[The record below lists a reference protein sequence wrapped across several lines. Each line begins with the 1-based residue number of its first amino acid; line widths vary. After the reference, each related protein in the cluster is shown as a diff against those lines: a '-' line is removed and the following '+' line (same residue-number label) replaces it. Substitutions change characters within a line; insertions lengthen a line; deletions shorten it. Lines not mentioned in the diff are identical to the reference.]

1 MREQWAAAWSLTR
14 RVAMAGMLA
23 VTITAFAPA
32 QAQDVYPSKMIRLL
46 VPFPAGSATDV
57 EARFLAEKVGA
68 VLGQKILVD
77 NKPGANA
84 NIGAAEVARA
94 PGDGYTLYLATNS
107 THSANVHLYNKMP
120 FDPVAD
126 FTPIARLTRNPLVM
140 VVAKDFPAKDLKE
153 FIAYAKANP
162 GKLSYGSGNTG
173 SMAAA
178 QLVRSM
184 ASIDAVRISYP
195 GTPQAIT
202 DLLGGR
208 IEFIITDVAVTREF
222 INNGSLRALG
232 VTTPQK
238 VASLPDVAPMAAV
251 GLPGYDFAAWSGLFA
266 PKNVPAD
273 IVQKLNKAFLQ
284 VMATDEA
291 KSFSPISVS
300 SRMSARRKAS
310 PSTSPSR
317 PSCGGASSRS
327 PVLKKSDLVGEL
339 FSQLPALLESDT
351 ALIQRGRFLD
361 VDCLLG
367 STEQAFHVAIRAGR
381 IIDMVPAP
389 VLMRSWTFGYRA
401 TPDAWTAFWQPMP
414 KAGWHDLLSLTKRD
428 EATSKVTSS
437 PS

>member
-23 VTITAFAPA
+23 AMAAVFTPA

-291 KSFSPISVS
+291 KKFFADIGLEPDVS
-300 SRMSARRKAS
+300 TPEGLA
-310 PSTSPSR
+310 
-317 PSCGGASSRS
+317 
-327 PVLKKSDLVGEL
+327 E
-339 FSQLPALLESDT
+339 
-351 ALIQRGRFLD
+351 
-361 VDCLLG
+361 
-367 STEQAFHVAIRAGR
+367 HVAKQTELWGR
-381 IIDMVPAP
+381 IIKESG
-389 VLMRSWTFGYRA
+389 LE
-401 TPDAWTAFWQPMP
+401 
-414 KAGWHDLLSLTKRD
+414 KI
-428 EATSKVTSS
+428 
-437 PS
+437 

>member
-23 VTITAFAPA
+23 ATAAVFTPA

-107 THSANVHLYNKMP
+107 THSANLHLYNKMP

-178 QLVRSM
+178 QLVKSM

-208 IEFIITDVAVTREF
+208 IEFVITDVAVTREF

-232 VTTPQK
+232 VTTAQK
-238 VASLPDVAPMAAV
+238 VASLPGVAPMADV

-273 IVQKLNKAFLQ
+273 IVQKLNKAFLE

-291 KSFSPISVS
+291 KKFFADIGLEPDVS
-300 SRMSARRKAS
+300 TPEGLA
-310 PSTSPSR
+310 
-317 PSCGGASSRS
+317 
-327 PVLKKSDLVGEL
+327 E
-339 FSQLPALLESDT
+339 
-351 ALIQRGRFLD
+351 
-361 VDCLLG
+361 
-367 STEQAFHVAIRAGR
+367 HVAKQTELWGR
-381 IIDMVPAP
+381 IIKESG
-389 VLMRSWTFGYRA
+389 LE
-401 TPDAWTAFWQPMP
+401 
-414 KAGWHDLLSLTKRD
+414 KI
-428 EATSKVTSS
+428 
-437 PS
+437 

>member
-23 VTITAFAPA
+23 VTTAVFTPA
-32 QAQDVYPSKMIRLL
+32 QAQDAYPSKMIRLL

-68 VLGQKILVD
+68 VLGPKILVD

-238 VASLPDVAPMAAV
+238 VASLPEVAPMATV

-291 KSFSPISVS
+291 KKFFADIGLEPDTSTPEGLADHVS
-300 SRMSARRKAS
+300 KQ
-310 PSTSPSR
+310 T
-317 PSCGGASSRS
+317 
-327 PVLKKSDLVGEL
+327 EL
-339 FSQLPALLESDT
+339 W
-351 ALIQRGRFLD
+351 
-361 VDCLLG
+361 
-367 STEQAFHVAIRAGR
+367 GR
-381 IIDMVPAP
+381 IIKESG
-389 VLMRSWTFGYRA
+389 LE
-401 TPDAWTAFWQPMP
+401 
-414 KAGWHDLLSLTKRD
+414 KI
-428 EATSKVTSS
+428 
-437 PS
+437 

>member
-1 MREQWAAAWSLTR
+1 MRRDKAAWPLTR
-14 RVAMAGMLA
+14 RAAIAMTMLA
-23 VTITAFAPA
+23 GAALLTPSA
-32 QAQDVYPSKMIRLL
+32 QAQDSYPSKMIRLL

-94 PGDGYTLYLATNS
+94 AGDGYTLYLATNS

-178 QLVRSM
+178 QLVKSM
-184 ASIDAVRISYP
+184 ASVDAVRISYP

-208 IEFIITDVAVTREF
+208 IEFVITDVAVTREF

-232 VTTPQK
+232 VTTAQK
-238 VASLPDVAPMAAV
+238 VASLPNVAPMADV
-251 GLPGYDFAAWSGLFA
+251 GLSGYDFAAWSGLFG

-273 IVQKLNKAFLQ
+273 IVQKLNKAFLE

-291 KSFSPISVS
+291 KKFFADIGLEPDVS
-300 SRMSARRKAS
+300 TPEGLA
-310 PSTSPSR
+310 
-317 PSCGGASSRS
+317 
-327 PVLKKSDLVGEL
+327 E
-339 FSQLPALLESDT
+339 
-351 ALIQRGRFLD
+351 
-361 VDCLLG
+361 
-367 STEQAFHVAIRAGR
+367 HVAKQTELWGR
-381 IIDMVPAP
+381 IIKESG
-389 VLMRSWTFGYRA
+389 LE
-401 TPDAWTAFWQPMP
+401 
-414 KAGWHDLLSLTKRD
+414 KI
-428 EATSKVTSS
+428 
-437 PS
+437 

>member
-1 MREQWAAAWSLTR
+1 MRDQDAGRRTLTR
-14 RVAMAGMLA
+14 RAAIVLA
-23 VTITAFAPA
+23 CAATLLAPTAN
-32 QAQDVYPSKMIRLL
+32 AQDTYPSKMIRLL

-68 VLGQKILVD
+68 VLGQKVLVD

-140 VVAKDFPAKDLKE
+140 VVAKDFPAKDLKA

-178 QLVRSM
+178 QLVKSM
-184 ASIDAVRISYP
+184 ASVDAVRISYP

-208 IEFIITDVAVTREF
+208 IEFVITDVAVTREF
-222 INNGSLRALG
+222 IGNGSLRALG
-232 VTTPQK
+232 VTTAQP
-238 VASLPDVAPMAAV
+238 VSSLPGVAPIADV
-251 GLPGYDFAAWSGLFA
+251 GLPGYDFSAWSGLFG
-266 PKNVPAD
+266 PKNLPAD
-273 IVQKLNKAFLQ
+273 VVQKLNAAFLQ

-291 KSFSPISVS
+291 KKFFADIGLEPDVS
-300 SRMSARRKAS
+300 TPDGLA
-310 PSTSPSR
+310 
-317 PSCGGASSRS
+317 
-327 PVLKKSDLVGEL
+327 E
-339 FSQLPALLESDT
+339 
-351 ALIQRGRFLD
+351 
-361 VDCLLG
+361 
-367 STEQAFHVAIRAGR
+367 HVARQTEVWGR
-381 IIDMVPAP
+381 IIKESG
-389 VLMRSWTFGYRA
+389 LE
-401 TPDAWTAFWQPMP
+401 
-414 KAGWHDLLSLTKRD
+414 KI
-428 EATSKVTSS
+428 
-437 PS
+437 

>member
-1 MREQWAAAWSLTR
+1 LSRRAAI
-14 RVAMAGMLA
+14 AG
-23 VTITAFAPA
+23 AFAVAIMTLMPA
-32 QAQDVYPSKMIRLL
+32 QAQDAYPSKMIRLL

-94 PGDGYTLYLATNS
+94 AGDGYTRYLATNS
-107 THSANVHLYNKMP
+107 SHSANVHLYNKMP

-140 VVAKDFPAKDLKE
+140 VVNKDFPAKDLKA

-195 GTPQAIT
+195 GSPQAIT

-208 IEFIITDVAVTREF
+208 IEFVITDVAVTREF

-232 VTTPQK
+232 VTTAQK
-238 VASLPDVAPMAAV
+238 VASLPGVAPMADV
-251 GLPGYDFAAWSGLFA
+251 GLPGYDFAAWSGLFG

-291 KSFSPISVS
+291 KKFFADIGLEPDVS
-300 SRMSARRKAS
+300 TPEGLAEHVK
-310 PSTSPSR
+310 TQT
-317 PSCGGASSRS
+317 
-327 PVLKKSDLVGEL
+327 EL
-339 FSQLPALLESDT
+339 W
-351 ALIQRGRFLD
+351 
-361 VDCLLG
+361 
-367 STEQAFHVAIRAGR
+367 GR
-381 IIDMVPAP
+381 IITESG
-389 VLMRSWTFGYRA
+389 LE
-401 TPDAWTAFWQPMP
+401 
-414 KAGWHDLLSLTKRD
+414 KI
-428 EATSKVTSS
+428 
-437 PS
+437 

>member
-1 MREQWAAAWSLTR
+1 M
-14 RVAMAGMLA
+14 AMAMTVLAGAAMLA
-23 VTITAFAPA
+23 PCA
-32 QAQDVYPSKMIRLL
+32 QAQDGYPSKMIRLL

-57 EARFLAEKVGA
+57 EGRFLAEKVGA

-94 PGDGYTLYLATNS
+94 AGDGYTLYLATNS

-126 FTPIARLTRNPLVM
+126 FTPIVRLTRNPLVM
-140 VVAKDFPAKDLKE
+140 VVNKDFPAKNLKE

-178 QLVRSM
+178 QLVKSM
-184 ASIDAVRISYP
+184 ATIDAVRVSYP

-232 VTTPQK
+232 VTTAQK
-238 VASLPDVAPMAAV
+238 VSSLPDVQPMAEV

-266 PKNVPAD
+266 PKNVPAE
-273 IVQKLNKAFLQ
+273 IVQKLNKAFVQ

-291 KSFSPISVS
+291 KKFFADIGLERDVS
-300 SRMSARRKAS
+300 TPEGLAEHVTR
-310 PSTSPSR
+310 
-317 PSCGGASSRS
+317 
-327 PVLKKSDLVGEL
+327 
-339 FSQLPALLESDT
+339 Q
-351 ALIQRGRFLD
+351 
-361 VDCLLG
+361 
-367 STEQAFHVAIRAGR
+367 TEQWGR
-381 IIDMVPAP
+381 IIKESG
-389 VLMRSWTFGYRA
+389 LE
-401 TPDAWTAFWQPMP
+401 
-414 KAGWHDLLSLTKRD
+414 KI
-428 EATSKVTSS
+428 
-437 PS
+437 

>member
-1 MREQWAAAWSLTR
+1 MRGDKAAWPLTR
-14 RVAMAGMLA
+14 RAAIAMTMLA
-23 VTITAFAPA
+23 GAALLTPSA
-32 QAQDVYPSKMIRLL
+32 QAQDSYPSKMIRLL

-94 PGDGYTLYLATNS
+94 AGDGYTLYLATNS

-140 VVAKDFPAKDLKE
+140 VVNKDFPAKDLKQ

-208 IEFIITDVAVTREF
+208 IEFVITDVAVTREF

-232 VTTPQK
+232 VTTAQK
-238 VASLPDVAPMAAV
+238 VASLPNVAPMAEV
-251 GLPGYDFAAWSGLFA
+251 GLPGYDFAAWSGLFG

-273 IVQKLNKAFLQ
+273 IVQKLNKAFLE

-291 KSFSPISVS
+291 KKFFADIGLEPDVS
-300 SRMSARRKAS
+300 TPEGLAGHVTKQ
-310 PSTSPSR
+310 T
-317 PSCGGASSRS
+317 
-327 PVLKKSDLVGEL
+327 EL
-339 FSQLPALLESDT
+339 W
-351 ALIQRGRFLD
+351 
-361 VDCLLG
+361 
-367 STEQAFHVAIRAGR
+367 GR
-381 IIDMVPAP
+381 IIRESG
-389 VLMRSWTFGYRA
+389 LE
-401 TPDAWTAFWQPMP
+401 
-414 KAGWHDLLSLTKRD
+414 KI
-428 EATSKVTSS
+428 
-437 PS
+437 

>member
-1 MREQWAAAWSLTR
+1 MKREYLAARSLTR
-14 RVAMAGMLA
+14 RVAVATMLLGAIGA
-23 VTITAFAPA
+23 VAPVA
-32 QAQDVYPSKMIRLL
+32 HASDAYPSKMIRLL

-94 PGDGYTLYLATNS
+94 AGDGYTLYLATNS

-153 FIAYAKANP
+153 FITYARANP

-178 QLVRSM
+178 QLVKSM
-184 ASIDAVRISYP
+184 ASVDAVRVSYP

-208 IEFIITDVAVTREF
+208 IEFVITDVAVTREF
-222 INNGSLRALG
+222 INQGSLRALG
-232 VTTPQK
+232 VTTLQR
-238 VASLPDVAPMAAV
+238 VSSLPDVAPMAEV
-251 GLPGYDFAAWSGLFA
+251 GLPGYEFAAWSGLFG

-273 IVQKLNKAFLQ
+273 IVQKLNKAFVD
-284 VMATDEA
+284 VMATAEA
-291 KSFSPISVS
+291 KKFFADIGLEPDT
-300 SRMSARRKAS
+300 
-310 PSTSPSR
+310 STPE
-317 PSCGGASSRS
+317 GLAEH
-327 PVLKKSDLVGEL
+327 VTKQTEL
-339 FSQLPALLESDT
+339 W
-351 ALIQRGRFLD
+351 
-361 VDCLLG
+361 
-367 STEQAFHVAIRAGR
+367 GR
-381 IIDMVPAP
+381 IIKESG
-389 VLMRSWTFGYRA
+389 LE
-401 TPDAWTAFWQPMP
+401 
-414 KAGWHDLLSLTKRD
+414 KI
-428 EATSKVTSS
+428 
-437 PS
+437 

>member
-1 MREQWAAAWSLTR
+1 MRGQRAAAWPLTR
-14 RVAMAGMLA
+14 RAAIAGMLA
-23 VTITAFAPA
+23 IGAVTLVPPA
-32 QAQDVYPSKMIRLL
+32 QAQDAYPSKMIRLL

-94 PGDGYTLYLATNS
+94 AGDGYTLYLATNS

-140 VVAKDFPAKDLKE
+140 VVNKDFPAKDLKE
-153 FIAYAKANP
+153 FITYAKANP

-184 ASIDAVRISYP
+184 GSIDAVRISYP

-208 IEFIITDVAVTREF
+208 IEFVITDVAVTREF

-232 VTTPQK
+232 VTTVQK

-251 GLPGYDFAAWSGLFA
+251 GLPGYDFAAWSGLFG

-284 VMATDEA
+284 VMATEEA
-291 KSFSPISVS
+291 KKFFADIGLEPDTSTPEGLADHVS
-300 SRMSARRKAS
+300 KQ
-310 PSTSPSR
+310 T
-317 PSCGGASSRS
+317 
-327 PVLKKSDLVGEL
+327 EL
-339 FSQLPALLESDT
+339 W
-351 ALIQRGRFLD
+351 
-361 VDCLLG
+361 
-367 STEQAFHVAIRAGR
+367 GR
-381 IIDMVPAP
+381 IIKESG
-389 VLMRSWTFGYRA
+389 LE
-401 TPDAWTAFWQPMP
+401 
-414 KAGWHDLLSLTKRD
+414 KI
-428 EATSKVTSS
+428 
-437 PS
+437 

>member
-1 MREQWAAAWSLTR
+1 MTGHKAAWSFTR
-14 RVAMAGMLA
+14 RAVIAGTFAASAMVLM
-23 VTITAFAPA
+23 PA
-32 QAQDVYPSKMIRLL
+32 QAQAQDGYPSKMIRLL

-57 EARFLAEKVGA
+57 EARFLAEKVGV

-94 PGDGYTLYLATNS
+94 AGDGYTLYLATNS

-140 VVAKDFPAKDLKE
+140 VVNKDFPAKDLKE
-153 FIAYAKANP
+153 FIAYGKANP

-178 QLVRSM
+178 QLVRSL
-184 ASIDAVRISYP
+184 AGIDAVRISYP

-208 IEFIITDVAVTREF
+208 IEFVITDVAVTREF

-232 VTTPQK
+232 VTTVQR
-238 VASLPDVAPMAAV
+238 VASLPNVAPMAEV
-251 GLPGYDFAAWSGLFA
+251 GLPGYDFAAWSGLFG

-273 IVQKLNKAFLQ
+273 VVEKLNKAFLQ

-291 KSFSPISVS
+291 KKFFADIGLEPDVS
-300 SRMSARRKAS
+300 SPAGLAEHVTKQ
-310 PSTSPSR
+310 T
-317 PSCGGASSRS
+317 
-327 PVLKKSDLVGEL
+327 EL
-339 FSQLPALLESDT
+339 WGKIIKESGLEK
-351 ALIQRGRFLD
+351 I
-361 VDCLLG
+361 
-367 STEQAFHVAIRAGR
+367 
-381 IIDMVPAP
+381 
-389 VLMRSWTFGYRA
+389 
-401 TPDAWTAFWQPMP
+401 
-414 KAGWHDLLSLTKRD
+414 
-428 EATSKVTSS
+428 
-437 PS
+437 

>member
-1 MREQWAAAWSLTR
+1 MRKVDTAARLLTR
-14 RVAMAGMLA
+14 RAAMALA
-23 VTITAFAPA
+23 IVGAAVVSAPTAR
-32 QAQDVYPSKMIRLL
+32 AQDAYPSKMIRLL

-68 VLGQKILVD
+68 VLGQKVLVD

-94 PGDGYTLYLATNS
+94 AGDGYTLYLATNS

-140 VVAKDFPAKDLKE
+140 VVAKDFPAKNLKE
-153 FIAYAKANP
+153 FLAYAKANP

-178 QLVRSM
+178 QLVKSM

-208 IEFIITDVAVTREF
+208 IEFVITDVAVTREF

-238 VASLPDVAPMAAV
+238 VTSLPDVAPLAEV

-266 PKNVPAD
+266 PKNLPAD
-273 IVQKLNKAFLQ
+273 IVQKLNKAFVD

-291 KSFSPISVS
+291 KKFFSDIGLEPDT
-300 SRMSARRKAS
+300 
-310 PSTSPSR
+310 STPQGLADHVTR
-317 PSCGGASSRS
+317 QT
-327 PVLKKSDLVGEL
+327 EL
-339 FSQLPALLESDT
+339 WGRVIKESGLEK
-351 ALIQRGRFLD
+351 I
-361 VDCLLG
+361 
-367 STEQAFHVAIRAGR
+367 
-381 IIDMVPAP
+381 
-389 VLMRSWTFGYRA
+389 
-401 TPDAWTAFWQPMP
+401 
-414 KAGWHDLLSLTKRD
+414 
-428 EATSKVTSS
+428 
-437 PS
+437 

>member
-1 MREQWAAAWSLTR
+1 MRGHKAAWSFTR
-14 RVAMAGMLA
+14 RAAIAG
-23 VTITAFAPA
+23 AFAVGVLMLMPA
-32 QAQDVYPSKMIRLL
+32 QAQDAYPSKMIRLL

-84 NIGAAEVARA
+84 NIGAAEVARSA
-94 PGDGYTLYLATNS
+94 GDGYTLYLATNS

-140 VVAKDFPAKDLKE
+140 VVNKDFPAKNLKE
-153 FIAYAKANP
+153 FIAYGKANP

-178 QLVRSM
+178 QLVRSL

-208 IEFIITDVAVTREF
+208 IEFVITDVAVTREF
-222 INNGSLRALG
+222 INNGSLHALG
-232 VTTPQK
+232 VTTAQR
-238 VASLPDVAPMAAV
+238 VSSLPDVPPMAEV
-251 GLPGYDFAAWSGLFA
+251 GLPGYDFAAWSGLFG

-273 IVQKLNKAFLQ
+273 VVEKLNKAFLQ

-291 KSFSPISVS
+291 KKFFADIGLEPDVS
-300 SRMSARRKAS
+300 S
-310 PSTSPSR
+310 
-317 PSCGGASSRS
+317 
-327 PVLKKSDLVGEL
+327 
-339 FSQLPALLESDT
+339 PAGLAE
-351 ALIQRGRFLD
+351 
-361 VDCLLG
+361 
-367 STEQAFHVAIRAGR
+367 HVARQTELWGK
-381 IIDMVPAP
+381 IIKESG
-389 VLMRSWTFGYRA
+389 LE
-401 TPDAWTAFWQPMP
+401 
-414 KAGWHDLLSLTKRD
+414 KI
-428 EATSKVTSS
+428 
-437 PS
+437 

>member
-23 VTITAFAPA
+23 VTTAVFTPA
-32 QAQDVYPSKMIRLL
+32 QAQDAYPSKMIRLL

-57 EARFLAEKVGA
+57 EARFFAEKVGA

-238 VASLPDVAPMAAV
+238 VASLPNVAPMAEV
-251 GLPGYDFAAWSGLFA
+251 GLPGYDFAAWSGLFG

-273 IVQKLNKAFLQ
+273 VVEKLNKAFLQ

-291 KSFSPISVS
+291 KKFFADIGLEPDVS
-300 SRMSARRKAS
+300 SPQGLA
-310 PSTSPSR
+310 
-317 PSCGGASSRS
+317 
-327 PVLKKSDLVGEL
+327 E
-339 FSQLPALLESDT
+339 
-351 ALIQRGRFLD
+351 
-361 VDCLLG
+361 
-367 STEQAFHVAIRAGR
+367 HVAKQTELWGK
-381 IIDMVPAP
+381 IIKESG
-389 VLMRSWTFGYRA
+389 LE
-401 TPDAWTAFWQPMP
+401 
-414 KAGWHDLLSLTKRD
+414 KI
-428 EATSKVTSS
+428 
-437 PS
+437 